1 MKHLK
6 MALAGF
12 LLLFSGATRSSDT
25 TVRPLNL
32 SFEENQ
38 GQAPDDVRFL
48 ARGHGYNLLL
58 TPEGNRLLLRR
69 GRHGFSL
76 TTTLA
81 NANPKSVILAEEKQA
96 GRQGSLPSRRLF
108 SNEHSDVRAR

>member
-1 MKHLK
+1 MPVDGHTPPLQLHLTAMKHLK

-12 LLLFSGATRSSDT
+12 LLLSSGATRSSNTRLD
-25 TVRPLNL
+25 PLNL
-32 SFEENQ
+32 SFEENH

-69 GRHGFSL
+69 GRQAPRVSGDRRFS
-76 TTTLA
+76 
-81 NANPKSVILAEEKQA
+81 
-96 GRQGSLPSRRLF
+96 
-108 SNEHSDVRAR
+108 ARH